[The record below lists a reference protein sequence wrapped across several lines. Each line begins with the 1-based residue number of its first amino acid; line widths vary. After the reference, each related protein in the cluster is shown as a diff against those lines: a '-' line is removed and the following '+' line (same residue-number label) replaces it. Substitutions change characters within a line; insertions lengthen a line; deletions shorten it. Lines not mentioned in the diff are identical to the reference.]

1 MVSSLQLYLGL
12 LLLVGVERLV
22 ELGLSTRNA
31 RAAFARGGVETGR
44 GHFPA
49 MVALHALFLPACF
62 AEAVLFER
70 SAPALWPLAL
80 AAVIAAQA
88 LRYWAIA
95 SLGSRWNV
103 RIVFVPGE
111 APVRRGPYRWLRHPN
126 YVAVVV
132 ELFALPLV
140 HGAWL
145 TALLFSL
152 LNALVLRARIR
163 AEEEALGAPYASSFA
178 GVPRF
183 VPRPEPSGSG
193 R

>member
-1 MVSSLQLYLGL
+1 MVSSQPLYLLL
-12 LLLVGVERLV
+12 LLLVGIERLF
-22 ELGLSTRNA
+22 ELVLSTRNA
-31 RAAFARGGVETGR
+31 RAAFRRGGVEAGR

-49 MVALHALFLPACF
+49 MVALHALFLPACL
-62 AEAVLFER
+62 AETILLDRAV
-70 SAPALWPLAL
+70 PTLWPLAL
-80 AAVIAAQA
+80 AAVLFAQA

-132 ELFALPLV
+132 ELLALPLV
-140 HGAWL
+140 HGAWM

-152 LNALVLRARIR
+152 LNAWVLRARIH
-163 AEEEALGAPYASSFA
+163 AEEEALGRPYAASFA

-183 VPRPEPSGSG
+183 VPRSAPSGSG